1 MKKFAYL
8 TPASMGRLLRGAP
21 PMAVHYQ
28 TIADVD
34 NTKQGEKHGLLNSE
48 KKAI

>member
-1 MKKFAYL
+1 MTMNIRQL
-8 TPASMGRLLRGAP
+8 QRLLHNAP

-28 TIADVD
+28 KIADVN

-48 KKAI
+48 RKAR

>member
-1 MKKFAYL
+1 MRKKSQRGL
-8 TPASMGRLLRGAP
+8 MQLQKLLQGAP

-28 TIADVD
+28 KIADVN

-48 KKAI
+48 KKAR